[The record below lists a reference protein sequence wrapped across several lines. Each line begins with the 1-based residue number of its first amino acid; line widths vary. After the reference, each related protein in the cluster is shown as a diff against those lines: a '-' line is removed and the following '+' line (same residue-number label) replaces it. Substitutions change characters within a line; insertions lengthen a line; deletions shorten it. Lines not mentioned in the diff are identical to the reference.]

1 VDRRRG
7 ENMTT
12 IMIVEDES
20 IVAEDIRKSLET
32 LGYAVSAVVPS
43 GEKALQQA
51 EKENP
56 DLILMDIVLRGDMDG
71 IDVAEQ
77 LKLRF
82 DIPVVYLTAYSDDKK
97 LQRALMTEPYG
108 YILKPFED
116 RELHTIIEMALYK
129 YRMEKKLKESEQWL
143 ATTLRSIGDGVITTD
158 TEGVVTFMNPV
169 AEALTGWTQK
179 EATGVLLSDVFCII
193 NEETR
198 VRCENPFERIL
209 ETGGIVGLA
218 NNTVLV
224 ARDGTERL
232 IADSGAPIRDND
244 SILGTVLVFR
254 DVTEKRRM
262 EDDILR
268 LQTEKM
274 ESISVLAG
282 GIAHDFNNIL
292 TSILGNITL
301 AKIHADPADDI
312 VATLTE
318 AEKASLRAKN
328 LTQQLLTFSKEGVLI
343 KKFTSISELLR
354 DTAQFTLRGS
364 NVGCRFCISDDLWP
378 VEIDAGQ
385 ISQVINNLIINA
397 DQAMPRGGMVTVEA
411 ENVTVG
417 YKEQPMQQGTY
428 VKISITDEGVGIPC
442 EHLQRI
448 FDPYFTT
455 KQKGT
460 GLGLAISFS
469 IIRNHDGHIT
479 VESEPGAGTT
489 FSIWL
494 PASEKAVIPLE
505 KGMEEL
511 AGNKKG
517 EGRILLMDDDWDIL
531 RVTRDVLNYLGYDTV
546 LARNGK
552 EAVDVYMKALKES
565 ESFDVVILD
574 LTVQGGMGGKE
585 TIQKLKEIDPEVKAV
600 ISSGYS
606 NDPVTAHYREYGFSS
621 AITKPY
627 SIDELKKALQSVMQ
641 NK

>member
-1 VDRRRG
+1 
-7 ENMTT
+7 
-12 IMIVEDES
+12 
-20 IVAEDIRKSLET
+20 
-32 LGYAVSAVVPS
+32 
-43 GEKALQQA
+43 
-51 EKENP
+51 
-56 DLILMDIVLRGDMDG
+56 
-71 IDVAEQ
+71 
-77 LKLRF
+77 
-82 DIPVVYLTAYSDDKK
+82 
-97 LQRALMTEPYG
+97 
-108 YILKPFED
+108 
-116 RELHTIIEMALYK
+116 
-129 YRMEKKLKESEQWL
+129 
-143 ATTLRSIGDGVITTD
+143 
-158 TEGVVTFMNPV
+158 
-169 AEALTGWTQK
+169 
-179 EATGVLLSDVFCII
+179 
-193 NEETR
+193 
-198 VRCENPFERIL
+198 
-209 ETGGIVGLA
+209 
-218 NNTVLV
+218 
-224 ARDGTERL
+224 
-232 IADSGAPIRDND
+232 
-244 SILGTVLVFR
+244 
-254 DVTEKRRM
+254 M